1 MTKQGMLMD
10 VQAVQ
15 EGRKRWQP
23 RRRVCLL
30 TRQLSADGSGV
41 QGSSDKVVPDIRELE
56 MLARGDSSLASVCTH
71 ALPSA
76 QSLVPVSSTLSLI
89 QWLVGAFPLL
99 PFSISVICSSSSL
112 DHCS

>member
-1 MTKQGMLMD
+1 MSVETLASRSMQVMTKQGTLVD

-30 TRQLSADGSGV
+30 TRQLSADGSEV

-56 MLARGDSSLASVCTH
+56 MLARGNSPLPQSVLMLSPPPR
-71 ALPSA
+71 ALSPC
-76 QSLVPVSSTLSLI
+76 LPLSL
-89 QWLVGAFPLL
+89 
-99 PFSISVICSSSSL
+99 SSSGW
-112 DHCS
+112 